1 MPYEIKGKCVYK
13 KTGKKV
19 GCSDNP
25 KQYLKAL
32 YANTNESIEE
42 ILDEVNEYFKNNQ
55 DSDYLKYD
63 DHPLSSVDNLLDDD
77 VPAPWDEEYEK
88 PVGTEIS
95 EDRVNSCFQ
104 ADIYTT
110 IDECKKL
117 YPNFL
122 DLPEEVQ
129 LILCNMMFNMG
140 RPRLSNFKKMN
151 AAIAEGDWMEA
162 SIQMED
168 SRWAKQVPNRAN
180 RLIKRMEDVAVK
192 EQIAT

>member
-42 ILDEVNEYFKNNQ
+42 VLDEVNEYFKNSQ

-88 PVGTEIS
+88 G
-95 EDRVNSCFQ
+95 Q
-104 ADIYTT
+104 
-110 IDECKKL
+110 
-117 YPNFL
+117 
-122 DLPEEVQ
+122 
-129 LILCNMMFNMG
+129 
-140 RPRLSNFKKMN
+140 
-151 AAIAEGDWMEA
+151 
-162 SIQMED
+162 
-168 SRWAKQVPNRAN
+168 
-180 RLIKRMEDVAVK
+180 
-192 EQIAT
+192 